1 MKIQGIQTKYGTI
14 TEKNGWYYISSN
26 EHGHRGKAL
35 HRVIF
40 EDYHKCT
47 LLPEANI
54 HHRNFNKH
62 DNRIEN
68 LVLLSASE
76 HQQIHKAH
84 YKPHEQHRQAI
95 SEGLK
100 GRKLDIIHRINLK
113 RSHTKHE

>member
-1 MKIQGIQTKYGTI
+1 MRFNVQTKYGTV

-47 LLPEANI
+47 LLPHANI

-68 LVLLSASE
+68 LQLLSASE
-76 HQQIHKAH
+76 RQKIHKAI
-84 YKPHEQHRQAI
+84 YKPSEMHKKAI
-95 SEGLK
+95 SKGLK
-100 GRKLDIIHRINLK
+100 GRKLDIIHRINLRRSK
-113 RSHTKHE
+113 RK